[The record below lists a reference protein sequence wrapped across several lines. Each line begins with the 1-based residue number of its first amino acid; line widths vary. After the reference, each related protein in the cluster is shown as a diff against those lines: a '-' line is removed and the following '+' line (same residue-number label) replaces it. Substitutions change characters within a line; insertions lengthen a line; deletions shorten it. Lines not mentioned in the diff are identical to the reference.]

1 MIDKKENRNY
11 IKYKKNLSKLLN
23 LILKYKNEL
32 RLRYKEETKGKT
44 IKERIIISSDKI
56 PAAIG
61 PYSPAVK
68 AGNMLFV

>member
-1 MIDKKENRNY
+1 M
-11 IKYKKNLSKLLN
+11 
-23 LILKYKNEL
+23 KYKNEL

-44 IKERIIISSDKI
+44 IKERITISSDKI

-68 AGNMLFV
+68 VGNMLFV